1 MEQLRTIQD
10 DIVNRRNA
18 IQVCVTDINYALE
31 EIQGSVVSA
40 VEEIQRLERIYQA
53 RTNSSRITKDKELKQ
68 PELGFKNEQLDDF
81 FN

>member
-1 MEQLRTIQD
+1 
-10 DIVNRRNA
+10 
-18 IQVCVTDINYALE
+18 VCVNDINYALE

-53 RTNSSRITKDKELKQ
+53 RTNSSSRITKDKELKQ